1 MFYVVFL
8 RKPKKNVI
16 VPAEWV
22 DDDEAQ
28 FEKFMNYGINSN
40 QAFRCFYSEKPAV
53 LNRNGIPNAFH
64 PNFEEYPVDGS
75 VFPNEGCYMGK
86 IIKFKSK

>member
-8 RKPKKNVI
+8 RKSKKNVI
-16 VPAEWV
+16 VPLEWV
-22 DDDEAQ
+22 DDDEDQ
-28 FEKFMNYGINSN
+28 LEKFMNYGINSN
-40 QAFRCFYSEKPAV
+40 QAFRCFYSEKSAMFD
-53 LNRNGIPNAFH
+53 RNGIPKAFV

-75 VFPNEGCYMGK
+75 VFPNDGCYMGK